1 MPFSLR
7 YFACYVKGDTKL
19 NAVGDPDQAIYGFR
33 GGDASFISNFKKWF
47 PDAEIVR
54 LDTNYRSYAEIIDVA
69 YSAVESIEQSY
80 RAKGESAK
88 GVGGSVGFAYREKM
102 IGDFSAKGSVGV
114 LAWTNK
120 ALNYISKRLLWDGIA
135 CSVNTRWGSRLNVSK
150 PAYRLIYQTLQ
161 ALDMVTG
168 EIPFDR
174 DTFLKYAQDMKG
186 IGPAA
191 MKSRRIDVNRTSSV
205 PEGSRIC

>member
-1 MPFSLR
+1 M
-7 YFACYVKGDTKL
+7 
-19 NAVGDPDQAIYGFR
+19 
-33 GGDASFISNFKKWF
+33 
-47 PDAEIVR
+47 
-54 LDTNYRSYAEIIDVA
+54 
-69 YSAVESIEQSY
+69 ESIEQLY

-150 PAYRLIYQTLQ
+150 PAYRLVYQTLQ
-161 ALDMVTG
+161 ALNMVTG

-191 MKSRRIDVNRTSSV
+191 MKV
-205 PEGSRIC
+205 EGSTLTELRRSLKVAGYVRFLGMLKRLKTPDKVRAIANSNDFPSVKPEEGEVLATFDFLRPMRKSFTKSTSNSTQYTA